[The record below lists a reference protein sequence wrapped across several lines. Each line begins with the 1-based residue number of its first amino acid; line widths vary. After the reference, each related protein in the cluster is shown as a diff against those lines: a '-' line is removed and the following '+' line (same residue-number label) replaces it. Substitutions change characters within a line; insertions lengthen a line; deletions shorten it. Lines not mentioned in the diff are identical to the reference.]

1 MKKPLITAAALDYYK
16 TRKKLWLKFL
26 IAFIP
31 ALVVGIILNYVAF
44 KQALDI
50 NGVSIPVNIGEVFK
64 DFVNVQISAV
74 AILISFFIAI
84 ITILVSADNPNI
96 KKLKEK
102 HSTECK
108 KLSNKQPLNLFQVLL
123 SNITYN
129 VLIEVVY
136 LGFLILCIFL
146 QLYFDDEVH
155 KWLMAICV
163 FFIVHILHILLESVG
178 QMYLTF
184 WKHEE

>member
-1 MKKPLITAAALDYYK
+1 MRHPLILAATFHYYK
-16 TRKKLWLKFL
+16 TRKRLWLKFL
-26 IAFIP
+26 IALVP
-31 ALVVGIILNYVAF
+31 ALLVGIAPYLIPF
-44 KQALDI
+44 GQ
-50 NGVSIPVNIGEVFK
+50 GVNLTEVFEG
-64 DFVNVQISAV
+64 FVNVQISAV
-74 AILISFFIAI
+74 AILISFSIAI

-102 HSTECK
+102 NSTECK
-108 KLSNKQPLNLFQVLL
+108 ILPNGQTLNLFQVLL

-129 VLIEVVY
+129 VLVAVVY
-136 LGFLILCIFL
+136 LGFLVICIFL
-146 QLYFDDEVH
+146 QLYVCDEVY

>member
-1 MKKPLITAAALDYYK
+1 MKQLLITAAALDYFK

-31 ALVVGIILNYVAF
+31 ALAVGLVLNFVAF
-44 KQALDI
+44 KEVLDA
-50 NGVSIPVNIGEVFK
+50 NGIPIAVDIRAMFK
-64 DFVNVQISAV
+64 DFVSVQISAI
-74 AILISFFIAI
+74 AILISFSIAI

-108 KLSNKQPLNLFQVLL
+108 AGRDGTPLNLFQVLL

-129 VLIEVVY
+129 VLAEVTY

-146 QLYFDDEVH
+146 PLYVGDVIQ
-155 KWLMAICV
+155 KWLMAVCV

-178 QMYLTF
+178 QMYMTF

>member
-1 MKKPLITAAALDYYK
+1 MKRSLILAAMIDYYK

-26 IAFIP
+26 IALIP
-31 ALVVGIILNYVAF
+31 ALITGISLGCVRF
-44 KQALDI
+44 KPSIDI
-50 NGVSIPVNIGEVFK
+50 SDVFGG
-64 DFVNVQISAV
+64 FVNVQISAIAV
-74 AILISFFIAI
+74 LLSFSIAI

-108 KLSNKQPLNLFQVLL
+108 PRNGKPISLFQVLL

-129 VLIEVVY
+129 VLIEVIY

-146 QLYFDDEVH
+146 QLYVCDDAY
-155 KWLMAICV
+155 KWLMSVSV
-163 FFIVHILHILLESVG
+163 FFIVHILHVLLESVG

>member
-1 MKKPLITAAALDYYK
+1 MKRPLILAAALDYYK

-26 IAFIP
+26 VPVILAIATGFCLGNID
-31 ALVVGIILNYVAF
+31 F
-44 KQALDI
+44 KE
-50 NGVSIPVNIGEVFK
+50 SVNLGEVFR
-64 DFVNVQISAV
+64 DFVNVQISAI
-74 AILISFFIAI
+74 AILISFSIAI

-102 HSTECK
+102 ISTECK
-108 KLSNKQPLNLFQVLL
+108 PLNNKPLNLFQVLL

-136 LGFLILCIFL
+136 LGFLVVCIFL
-146 QLYFDDEVH
+146 QLYVGDELY
-155 KWLMAICV
+155 KWLMATCV

>member
-1 MKKPLITAAALDYYK
+1 MRHLLIPTAAIHYIK
-16 TRKKLWLKFL
+16 TRKHLWLKIL
-26 IAFIP
+26 IAVIP
-31 ALVVGIILNYVAF
+31 AIGITLCFKYIELKEDVILS
-44 KQALDI
+44 D
-50 NGVSIPVNIGEVFK
+50 VFR
-64 DFVNVQISAV
+64 DFVNVQISAI
-74 AILISFFIAI
+74 AILISFSIAI

-102 HSTECK
+102 NSTECK
-108 KLSNKQPLNLFQVLL
+108 PLNGKSLNLFQVLL

-129 VLIEVVY
+129 VLIEVAY
-136 LGFLILCIFL
+136 LGFLVVCIFL
-146 QLYFDDEVH
+146 QLYVGDELY

>member
-1 MKKPLITAAALDYYK
+1 MKRPLISAAAMDYFMS
-16 TRKKLWLKFL
+16 RRKLWLKIT
-26 IAFIP
+26 IAIIP
-31 ALVVGIILNYVAF
+31 AVIVGLCF
-44 KQALDI
+44 KFI
-50 NGVSIPVNIGEVFK
+50 EFRNNIVLSDVFK
-64 DFVNVQISAV
+64 DFVNVQISAI
-74 AILISFFIAI
+74 AILISFSIAI

-108 KLSNKQPLNLFQVLL
+108 PLQGKSLNLFQVLL

-129 VLIEVVY
+129 VLVEVVY
-136 LGFLILCIFL
+136 LGFLILCIFM
-146 QLYFDDEVH
+146 QLYVGDEIY
-155 KWLMAICV
+155 KYLMSVCV
-163 FFIVHILHILLESVG
+163 FFITHILHILLESVG